1 MVKETG
7 RTPSAIGRPSR
18 PADAVQ
24 AADRDERGAGICRCQ
39 FIPTP
44 LGWKVQWRWVAFNS
58 AESARRASS
67 AFATPLPGRWLIAPS
82 ITCARLVPASSYKGA
97 ASANNPQGL
106 PAPSSIL
113 S

>member
-39 FIPTP
+39 LAHHSNAAGMEGAMA
-44 LGWKVQWRWVAFNS
+44 LGRIQQRGVCP
-58 AESARRASS
+58 AR
-67 AFATPLPGRWLIAPS
+67 
-82 ITCARLVPASSYKGA
+82 V
-97 ASANNPQGL
+97 
-106 PAPSSIL
+106 
-113 S
+113 